1 MVQDGKFPVYGF
13 GAKVDGTVRHCFP
26 LTFNES
32 QPEVHGVDGILA
44 AYHASFP
51 RLLLS
56 GPTVYCYTNH
66 IISTHIIG

>member
-1 MVQDGKFPVYGF
+1 MYGF

-56 GPTVYCYTNH
+56 GPTVLLP
-66 IISTHIIG
+66 ISSLLHHCMSLSLRVYNG